1 MAFLDRSPFLRPIIE
16 VGYAMFIVI
25 ILSAIVGLILAF
37 PVMWLW
43 NYIFKNFTEL
53 QINVFQAWA
62 LNVLA
67 GILFGKNSGEKK
79 DEH

>member
-1 MAFLDRSPFLRPIIE
+1 MTFLDSMPMLKRL
-16 VGYAMFIVI
+16 VDLGYTMFIII

-43 NYIFKNFTEL
+43 NYFFLNFASL

-62 LNVLA
+62 LNVLT
-67 GILFGKNSGEKK
+67 GILFGRASGERKR
-79 DEH
+79 

>member
-43 NYIFKNFTEL
+43 NYVFLTFPNL
-53 QINVFQAWA
+53 HINVFQAWA
-62 LNVLA
+62 LNVLT
-67 GILFGKNSGEKK
+67 GILFGKTSG
-79 DEH
+79 DRRR